1 MGEIFVWIL
10 RVASLTPR
18 ILEEILVGGLRR
30 GGEPDGVDPSRLGI
44 LDEDLLLR
52 RGGIGGKP
60 GKGLVD
66 RGEAVGTVLYGRPV
80 LHQAIR
86 DPLLRE

>member
-1 MGEIFVWIL
+1 MGEKESSLGEIFVWIL

-60 GKGLVD
+60 GKVSWA
-66 RGEAVGTVLYGRPV
+66 EAKRS
-80 LHQAIR
+80 A
-86 DPLLRE
+86 